1 MSIKKVIVVDDNAD
15 AGLVVVHTLD
25 DADLDGQCVLPEA
38 PMETFVE
45 KLISMGDAV
54 ICDHRLGYAA
64 KAGYTGAML
73 ANALVDR
80 GHPTILITQYL
91 DQEADVAIRKF
102 RSRLPVVMRRK
113 DASDPDEL
121 REALASCVRE
131 LRAGPSGDRKPQKT
145 IITIE
150 AVFQHG
156 NETVV
161 DAVVHGWNAQDAV
174 RFPLSLVSEELRNDI
189 QPGKDFYVSTN
200 LSTEDK
206 VDLYFSDFERVSADI
221 DAEALW
227 RR

>member
-1 MSIKKVIVVDDNAD
+1 MNIKRVIVVDDNPD

-25 DADLDGQCVLPEA
+25 DAELEGKCIVPEA
-38 PMETFVE
+38 PMDAFVN
-45 KLISMGDAV
+45 KLISTSDAV

-73 ANALVDR
+73 ANALVDKR
-80 GHPTILITQYL
+80 HPTILITQYL

-102 RSRLPVVMRRK
+102 RSKLPVVMRRQ
-113 DASDPDEL
+113 DASDPDVL

-131 LRAGPSGDRKPQKT
+131 MRAGPIGDRKPQKT
-145 IITIE
+145 IVTIE

-174 RFPLSLVSEELRNDI
+174 RFPLSLVAEELRDQVRAGEN
-189 QPGKDFYVSTN
+189 FYVSTN

-206 VDLYFSDFERVSADI
+206 VDLYFSDFERVADS